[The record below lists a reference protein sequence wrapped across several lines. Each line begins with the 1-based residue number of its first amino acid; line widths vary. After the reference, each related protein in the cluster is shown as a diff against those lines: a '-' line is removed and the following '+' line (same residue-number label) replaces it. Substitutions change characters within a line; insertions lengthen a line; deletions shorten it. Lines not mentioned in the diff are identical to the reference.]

1 MRDDYLLNDEQIRE
15 YICNG
20 YLVLT
25 TGLSSEVHDAID
37 QKLQWMLDEDYNPGN
52 NILPRIPEMNEV
64 IEAPE
69 ICGALSSVL
78 GKDYVVHPHRFCHS
92 NMPGKIT
99 ENGPE
104 IGDGSTSFIGW
115 HQDSHS
121 PLSRPRHHFSRYAMI
136 LYYPQ
141 DTPGTM
147 GPTQLIPGTQYARS
161 ISAEDHSRGKQFG
174 GNAGTCVLV
183 HFDVAHGGSLN
194 LNSRCRHMVK
204 FVFARV
210 SEPVGPSWNNI
221 SKNWECPKKNESAY
235 NSISLWRRN
244 WDWMCGESSSLESEI
259 ASDELNKCISLLVE
273 NGSIADQ
280 MSALDRLAL
289 AGASAE
295 VAVPE
300 IVKCLDRHESIRQNA
315 IYVLAKIGSPAI
327 RSLIQRIVESNDGW
341 NEGAVVMEDAAYA
354 LGAMGEEAVDSLY
367 DLLSH
372 NDEWVKINAL
382 FALGELG
389 SVAAKPHVI
398 EKLAEI
404 FSGDDDR
411 VIRTGLDAVGQWG
424 EAASS
429 LLFSIAAVYGNA
441 LTKWSNLERRS
452 WSSGDQVRVNAAMAL
467 LRLGPNVM
475 EIEKILVSLLGDKC
489 GYVDGFSIEGLL
501 RIDTKSATQT
511 AIRYLQAHRW
521 DDTLIRNVR
530 TF

>member
-1 MRDDYLLNDEQIRE
+1 MQEDYLLNDEQIRE

-20 YLVLT
+20 YLVLSPD
-25 TGLSSEVHDAID
+25 LSREVHEAID

-52 NILPRIPEMNEV
+52 NILPRISEMNQV
-64 IEAPE
+64 IESPV
-69 ICGALSSVL
+69 IRGALSSVL

-92 NMPGKIT
+92 NMPGKMT

-141 DTPGTM
+141 DTPATM
-147 GPTQLIPGTQYARS
+147 GPTQLIPGTQYAGN
-161 ISAEDHSRGKQFG
+161 ISAEDYSRGKQFG
-174 GNAGTCVLV
+174 GNAGTCLLV

-194 LNSRCRHMVK
+194 TDSRCRHMVK

-210 SEPVGPSWNNI
+210 SEPTSPSWNTK
-221 SKNWECPKKNESAY
+221 SGDWECPKKNESPY
-235 NSISLWRRN
+235 NANILWKRN
-244 WDWMCGESSSLESEI
+244 WDWMCGKSSDFEAEITSIELKTCIGSLV
-259 ASDELNKCISLLVE
+259 DNK
-273 NGSIADQ
+273 SIADQ
-280 MSALDRLAL
+280 MSALDRIAMAGSSAAL
-289 AGASAE
+289 AI
-295 VAVPE
+295 PE
-300 IVKCLDRHESIRQNA
+300 IIKCLEKHESIRQNA
-315 IYVLAKIGSPAI
+315 IYTLAKIGSPAI
-327 RSLIQRIVESNDGW
+327 GPLIQKLVESNDGW

-354 LGAMGEEAVDSLY
+354 LGAMGEEAVDPLY
-367 DLLSH
+367 DLLFH
-372 NDEWVKINAL
+372 DDKWVIINAL

-389 SVAAKPHVI
+389 PGAARPKVI

-404 FSGDDDR
+404 LSGDDDR
-411 VIRTGLDAVGQWG
+411 VIRTALDSVGQWG

-429 LLFSIAAVYGNA
+429 LLLNIATVYGKA

-452 WSSGDQVRVNAAMAL
+452 WSSGDQVRVNAVMAL
-467 LRLGPNVM
+467 LRLGPNV
-475 EIEKILVSLLGDKC
+475 IDVEKTLASFLGDKC

-501 RIDTKSATQT
+501 RIETKSATQT
-511 AIRYLQAHRW
+511 AISYLQAHRW